1 MNEDISSGP
10 AVAAFAGCTIRARS
24 LPDFFLQL
32 TARLAEGAEG
42 LIFAHHNLHSLY
54 LVQTDEQVRRFYQ
67 TSCECYIDGIGAL
80 WALRVAGVETAGMQ
94 RFSFMDCLP
103 EFLTMAERASLR
115 VFYLG
120 GSPASVEQARHW
132 LGESWPEL
140 AIGLHHGY
148 ESNSERVIER
158 INTFAPDLLL
168 VGLGMPLQEQWIL
181 EHRDALTAGII
192 LQAGGTLDY
201 YSGEQAQPPASWSR
215 HGAAWL
221 YRLLHDPGRLWR
233 RYLLTPWFLLAPL
246 LRLRLA
252 VSKETPR

>member
-1 MNEDISSGP
+1 MNDSVANGP
-10 AVAAFAGCTIRARS
+10 ALAAFTGCAIQARS

-32 TARLAEGAEG
+32 TTRLAEGAESVV
-42 LIFAHHNLHSLY
+42 FAHHNLHSLY

-67 TSCECYIDGIGAL
+67 ASCECYIDGMGAL
-80 WALRVAGVETAGMQ
+80 WALRVAGVRTNGMH

-103 EFLTMAERASLR
+103 QFLTMAAHASLR

-120 GSPASVEQARHW
+120 GSPASVERARPW
-132 LGESWPEL
+132 LRETWPDL
-140 AIGLHHGY
+140 AIALHHGY
-148 ESNSERVIER
+148 EPNSEVVIEQ

-168 VGLGMPLQEQWIL
+168 VGLGMPLQERWIL
-181 EHRDALTAGII
+181 EHRNTLAAGII

-221 YRLLHDPGRLWR
+221 YRLLHHPGRLWR
-233 RYLLTPWFLLAPL
+233 RYLLTPWLLLAPL
-246 LRLRLA
+246 IRLRLA
-252 VSKETPR
+252 LSKEVPR